1 MIKTIFYNNKK
12 ITLIGTAHISKK
24 SRQKVKETIDLEKPD
39 LVGIELDRKRFTS
52 IMNKEDRREAR
63 FKDVFKAK
71 KPVLFIVYYTL
82 QKFQKKIASQFD
94 TTPGEEMIQGVISA
108 KENDSKL
115 MLLDRDADFTLS
127 KLLKNLTIKDKF
139 RLLFGGFSI
148 KKELGKD
155 FDVNTILKSVDD
167 EKNNDKLNQIL
178 EVFMRKHKT
187 LKRIMIDERDQFMAY
202 GIREALKN
210 PEINSMVVVVG
221 AGHLE
226 GMSKEIFNENINIK
240 KILSIK

>member
-148 KKELGKD
+148 KK
-155 FDVNTILKSVDD
+155 
-167 EKNNDKLNQIL
+167 
-178 EVFMRKHKT
+178 
-187 LKRIMIDERDQFMAY
+187 
-202 GIREALKN
+202 
-210 PEINSMVVVVG
+210 
-221 AGHLE
+221 
-226 GMSKEIFNENINIK
+226 
-240 KILSIK
+240 